1 MTLSIVPAPKL
12 LLYSENCVLR
22 RLGDSEFDYGLGW
35 NLDLLL
41 RFGIEARARFPLL
54 LHQLAEAG
62 QDKFAVLFGRF
73 VSESA
78 ERIEE
83 YSSGLLIGLALLQQ
97 ERVEVLFW
105 SCLAVAY
112 GSGMAPFQEIRFIR
126 RAKKGLCP
134 STRIKRIAQ
143 LPPCGPPPTSTCLLS
158 KCPNAPF
165 GLSWYQGDI
174 ETNKDGVGLR
184 RVHRPIQHRNL
195 YRGS

>member
-1 MTLSIVPAPKL
+1 MPAGFTRWNLVRTPKL

-73 VSESA
+73 VSEST

-83 YSSGLLIGLALLQQ
+83 YSSGSFVGI
-97 ERVEVLFW
+97 
-105 SCLAVAY
+105 S
-112 GSGMAPFQEIRFIR
+112 GSS
-126 RAKKGLCP
+126 KG
-134 STRIKRIAQ
+134 
-143 LPPCGPPPTSTCLLS
+143 
-158 KCPNAPF
+158 
-165 GLSWYQGDI
+165 
-174 ETNKDGVGLR
+174 
-184 RVHRPIQHRNL
+184 
-195 YRGS
+195 